1 MLTRIGTVN
10 IIKIEINFTEEKK
23 VIQKSFQGVGEIP
36 QDIEKLFSPRGQF
49 REFLMMYQSAV
60 KEVKTKFEILNDD
73 LSVTY
78 NRNPIEAIKSRIK
91 TPESIISKMRRKGLE
106 INMNS
111 LMYYIEDV
119 AGIRVICSFI
129 DDIYEVA
136 NMLVSQDD
144 VTLVSVKDYIKNP
157 KPNGYR
163 SYHMIVEVPV
173 FFANRRQNMKVEVQL
188 RTIAMDFWASL
199 EHKMKY
205 KKDIEGSDE
214 IVAELKQCA
223 DNIAELDKRMQEI
236 NEGISNLEN

>member
-1 MLTRIGTVN
+1 MVH
-10 IIKIEINFTEEKK
+10 K
-23 VIQKSFQGVGEIP
+23 VFKGVGEIP
-36 QDIEKLFSPRGQF
+36 GDIENLFSPIGQF
-49 REFLMMYQSAV
+49 REFMMMYQSAA

-78 NRNPIEAIKSRIK
+78 NRNPIEMIKSRIK
-91 TPESIISKMRRKGLE
+91 TPDSIIDKMHRKGLE

-111 LMYYIEDV
+111 LIYYIEDV

-136 NMLVSQDD
+136 DMLVSQDD
-144 VTLVSVKDYIKNP
+144 ITLISVKDYIKNP

-205 KKDIEGSDE
+205 KKNVEGSAG
-214 IVAELKQCA
+214 VAKELKDCA
-223 DNIAELDKRMQEI
+223 DKIAELDKKMQSI
-236 NEGISNLEN
+236 NESIREL

>member
-1 MLTRIGTVN
+1 M
-10 IIKIEINFTEEKK
+10 KPE
-23 VIQKSFQGVGEIP
+23 EIP
-36 QDIEKLFSPRGQF
+36 TDVNKIFGPMGQF
-49 REFLMMYQSAV
+49 REFMMMYSSAI
-60 KEVKTKFEILNDD
+60 KEVRTKFEILNDD
-73 LSVTY
+73 LAVSY
-78 NRNPIEAIKSRIK
+78 NRNPIEMIKSRIK
-91 TPESIISKMRRKGLE
+91 TPESIINKMQRKNLE

-144 VTLVSVKDYIKNP
+144 ITLVSVKDYIKHP

-199 EHKMKY
+199 EHDMKY
-205 KKDIEGSDE
+205 KKEIEGASE
-214 IVAELKQCA
+214 IVAQLKECA
-223 DNIAELDKRMQEI
+223 DGIAAIDAKMQAI
-236 NEGISNLEN
+236 NYSISEFGK

>member
-1 MLTRIGTVN
+1 MVEN
-10 IIKIEINFTEEKK
+10 DFTEDEK

-36 QDIEKLFSPRGQF
+36 QDIEKLFSPAGQF
-49 REFLMMYQSAV
+49 KEFLMMYQSAV

-91 TPESIISKMRRKGLE
+91 TPESIVSKMQRKGIE

-144 VTLVSVKDYIKNP
+144 IKLLSVKDYIKNP

-214 IVAELKQCA
+214 IVAELKRCA
-223 DNIAELDKRMQEI
+223 DSIAEIDKRMQDI
-236 NEGISNLEN
+236 NEGIENLQK

>member
-1 MLTRIGTVN
+1 M
-10 IIKIEINFTEEKK
+10 
-23 VIQKSFQGVGEIP
+23 IQKIFKGVGKIP
-36 QDIEKLFSPRGQF
+36 TDIDNLFPVGEF
-49 REFLMMYQSAV
+49 REFMMMYQSAA

-73 LSVTY
+73 LSVTH
-78 NRNPIEAIKSRIK
+78 NRNPIEMIKSRIK
-91 TPESIISKMRRKGLE
+91 TPESIIDKMRRKDLD

-136 NMLVSQDD
+136 NMLISQDD
-144 VTLVSVKDYIKNP
+144 ITLVSVKDYIKNP

-173 FFANRRQNMKVEVQL
+173 FFANRRQNMKAEVQL

-205 KKDIEGSDE
+205 KKDIEGSE
-214 IVAELKQCA
+214 IITRELRECAEQ
-223 DNIAELDKRMQEI
+223 IAALDKKMQDI
-236 NEGISNLEN
+236 NAGIINL

>member
-1 MLTRIGTVN
+1 M
-10 IIKIEINFTEEKK
+10 
-23 VIQKSFQGVGEIP
+23 IQKSFQGVGDIP

-91 TPESIISKMRRKGLE
+91 TPESIVSKMQRKGLE

-144 VTLVSVKDYIKNP
+144 VKLLSVKDYIKNP

-205 KKDIEGSDE
+205 KKDIDGSEE
-214 IVAELKQCA
+214 IVAELKRCA
-223 DNIAELDKRMQEI
+223 DNIAELDKRMQDI
-236 NEGISNLEN
+236 NEGISNLTN

>member
-1 MLTRIGTVN
+1 MRKGFFGEMRLR
-10 IIKIEINFTEEKK
+10 TEDKMEKGIHK
-23 VIQKSFQGVGEIP
+23 VFMKPEEIP
-36 QDIEKLFSPRGQF
+36 ADVNKIFGPRGQF
-49 REFLMMYQSAV
+49 REFMMMYSSAI
-60 KEVKTKFEILNDD
+60 KEVRTKFEILNDD
-73 LSVTY
+73 LAVSY
-78 NRNPIEAIKSRIK
+78 NRNPIEMIKSRIK
-91 TPESIISKMRRKGLE
+91 TPESIINKMQRKNLE

-144 VTLVSVKDYIKNP
+144 ITLVSVKDYIKHP

-173 FFANRRQNMKVEVQL
+173 FFANRRQSMKVEVQL

-199 EHKMKY
+199 EHGMKY
-205 KKDIEGSDE
+205 KKEFEGAGE
-214 IVAELKQCA
+214 IVTQLKECA
-223 DNIAELDKRMQEI
+223 DGIAAIDEKMQDI
-236 NEGISNLEN
+236 NYSISKFGK

>member
-1 MLTRIGTVN
+1 M
-10 IIKIEINFTEEKK
+10 
-23 VIQKSFQGVGEIP
+23 IQKTFQGVGEIP
-36 QDIEKLFSPRGQF
+36 GEIEQLFSPRGQF
-49 REFLMMYQSAV
+49 REFLMMYQGAV

-91 TPESIISKMRRKGLE
+91 TPESIVNKMKRKGLD
-106 INMNS
+106 INMSS

-136 NMLVSQDD
+136 DMLVSQDD
-144 VTLVSVKDYIKNP
+144 IKLLSVKDYIKNP

-205 KKDIEGSDE
+205 KKDIEGSEE
-214 IVAELKQCA
+214 IVAKLKRCA
-223 DNIAELDKRMQEI
+223 DHIAELDKRMQDI
-236 NEGISNLEN
+236 NEGIENLQKQ

>member
-1 MLTRIGTVN
+1 
-10 IIKIEINFTEEKK
+10 
-23 VIQKSFQGVGEIP
+23 VIHKSFQGVGDIPVEIE
-36 QDIEKLFSPRGQF
+36 QLFSPRGQF

-91 TPESIISKMRRKGLE
+91 TPESIVNKMKRKGLP
-106 INMNS
+106 INMSS

-119 AGIRVICSFI
+119 AGIRVICSYI
-129 DDIYEVA
+129 EDIYEVA

-144 VTLVSVKDYIKNP
+144 ITLLSVKDYIKNP
-157 KPNGYR
+157 KSNGYR

-173 FFANRRQNMKVEVQL
+173 FFANRRQSMKVEVQL

-214 IVAELKQCA
+214 IVKELKDCA
-223 DNIAELDKRMQEI
+223 DHIAELDKKMQDINNEI
-236 NEGISNLEN
+236 AELEK